1 MYKFLNLH
9 PEGKIV
15 GDCVKRAIACA
26 EGKPYIEVKREL
38 NRLKKQTKCSS
49 FNDRKNI
56 NAYMEKNGHVKL
68 SFPAIKGES
77 RMNGKRFCETFPRGR
92 YILNMAGH
100 LTACVDGVIYD
111 TWDCSNKCVYNAWKV
126 K

>member
-9 PEGKIV
+9 PKGKIV
-15 GDCVKRAIACA
+15 NDCVKRAIAGA
-26 EGKPYIEVKREL
+26 ENRDYMEVQREL
-38 NRLKKQTKCSS
+38 NRLKKETHCDY

-56 NAYMEKNGHVKL
+56 TAYMQKHGYMKL

-77 RMNGKRFCETFPRGR
+77 RMNGERFCQEYPKGR

-100 LTACVDGVIYD
+100 LTCCVDGVIYD
-111 TWDCSNKCVYNAWKV
+111 TWDCSQKCVYNVWKV
-126 K
+126 Q